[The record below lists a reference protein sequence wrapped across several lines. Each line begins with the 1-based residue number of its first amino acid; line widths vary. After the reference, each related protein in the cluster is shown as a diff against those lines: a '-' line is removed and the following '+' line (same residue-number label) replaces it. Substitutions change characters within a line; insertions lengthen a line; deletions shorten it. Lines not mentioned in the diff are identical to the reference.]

1 MTETG
6 KGQAKTV
13 TETGESFSLK
23 RRADSPQNVA
33 LAQAIRA
40 ILAMREGSWEE
51 VEIVGGYQGVYT
63 KRPLKCIKAVVG
75 DDPIGLILECLFA
88 AGYDEMWEFCDRVL
102 GPRG

>member
-51 VEIVGGYQGVYT
+51 VETDGGYRNGYT
-63 KRPLKCIKAVVG
+63 KTVSECIQAVAG
-75 DDPIGLILECLFA
+75 DDPIGLILGCLFT
-88 AGYDEMWEFCDRVL
+88 AGYGEMWEFCDRVL